1 MGSNSEPNLVITYRD
16 DLEDAI
22 AATVRQAMLNE
33 VSEAIRLA
41 ALPEWLSREQAKQRY
56 GLTDRQLT
64 YLRQKRRVEYSQ
76 HGRRIFYRRAS
87 MDRYFEE
94 GKVKALRDADR
105 D

>member
-1 MGSNSEPNLVITYRD
+1 MDKPVIVADRD
-16 DLEDAI
+16 DLQDAV
-22 AATVRQAMLNE
+22 AATVRRAMLNE
-33 VSEAIRLA
+33 VSEAIREA
-41 ALPEWLSREQAKQRY
+41 SLPEWLSREQAKQRY

-94 GKVKALRDADR
+94 GKVKALSDAGGTCEA
-105 D
+105 